1 MSVHDQNTPQLPMA
15 VTGPA
20 QLSST
25 QGSTDEQAL
34 LEDLHRY
41 LGFPPRPLPRL
52 PRKEREWLMGRLEEF
67 ANLDDRESELERF
80 FSSYPE
86 FAPVRVRD
94 VGDHNTV
101 WEPQPDGDEYP
112 ISWPRVVPW
121 QPDLYR
127 LFRAFRDILRWA
139 WTHGSD
145 FAVGMLL
152 GIHPRASSILR
163 GELRWWE
170 GPAELVEGV
179 KALLRMLLGIH
190 LRGEL
195 PTDAPSWWEGFAV
208 GMLLGIHLR
217 GELPTDAPSWWE
229 GPERGLESELVEGV
243 KALQGAYHIDLH
255 PDAWS
260 PDSSKY
266 QPDTPFRR
274 AVYLLFRQSWRAK
287 QCPVCGRYF
296 VADKPRQRYCGSRCY
311 GAAKRRRDLHYWR
324 TVGTRRRQQRLR
336 KQARGLRRKRRS
348 KR

>member
-1 MSVHDQNTPQLPMA
+1 MA

-25 QGSTDEQAL
+25 QGSTDEHAL
-34 LEDLHRY
+34 LEDLDRY
-41 LGFPPRPLPRL
+41 LEFPPRPLPPL
-52 PRKEREWLMGRLEEF
+52 SRKEREWLMGRLEEF
-67 ANLDDRESELERF
+67 ANLDDRSEFERF

-94 VGDHNTV
+94 VTDHNTV
-101 WEPQPDGDEYP
+101 WERLPDGKENP

-152 GIHPRASSILR
+152 GIHLR
-163 GELRWWE
+163 GELR
-170 GPAELVEGV
+170 
-179 KALLRMLLGIH
+179 
-190 LRGEL
+190 
-195 PTDAPSWWEGFAV
+195 SY
-208 GMLLGIHLR
+208 
-217 GELPTDAPSWWE
+217 APSWWE

-243 KALQGAYHIDLH
+243 KALEGAYHLDLH
-255 PDAWS
+255 PGVSTDWS
-260 PDSSKY
+260 AGRFEY

-274 AVYLLFRQSWRAK
+274 AVYLLFRQRWRAK

-311 GAAKRRRDLHYWR
+311 GAAKRRRDLDYWR
-324 TVGTRRRQQRLR
+324 TVGVRRRQQRLR
-336 KQARGLRRKRRS
+336 KQARS